1 MGPDGAVNIIYRKEV
16 LEAADPAAKR
26 AELIELYKDKFA
38 NPFVAA
44 SRGYLDDVIDPS
56 ETRPRLIEALKVTRN
71 KRDSNPPRK
80 HSTMPL

>member
-1 MGPDGAVNIIYRKEV
+1 MGPDGAVNIIFRKE
-16 LEAADPAAKR
+16 LQEAADPIAKR
-26 AELIELYKDKFA
+26 AELIEVYKEKFA

-44 SRGYLDDVIDPS
+44 SWGYLDDVIDPS
-56 ETRPRLIEALKVTRN
+56 DTRPRLIEALKVVQN

>member
-1 MGPDGAVNIIYRKEV
+1 MNIIFRKEIA
-16 LEAADPAAKR
+16 EAADPVARR

-44 SRGYLDDVIDPS
+44 SRGYLDDVIDPAD
-56 ETRPRLIEALKVTRN
+56 TRARLVEALKITRN
-71 KRDSNPPRK
+71 KRDANPPRK